1 MPVVSTAP
9 ADRSAPVT
17 VSITRTVRPE
27 DEALMQVWADA
38 GTTLARRFPGFLGSG
53 WVRPSLGSD
62 QWHMLYRFAD
72 ADALEQ
78 WQESHERARWLGA
91 AARLVEATRMESRT
105 GIEGWFDEPHEVTGG
120 DIAPPAP
127 PRWKQMVVIF
137 CAFFPTSLVLTYVL
151 ALVTEG
157 WPAWGRVLLTCAIAI
172 PWMTYVFLPFVTRLF
187 LPWTQPR
194 RSP

>member
-127 PRWKQMVVIF
+127 PRSRDVARPASAP
-137 CAFFPTSLVLTYVL
+137 CARTSTTCSIPARSSNTATSSSPAAAAAPRPTN
-151 ALVTEG
+151 
-157 WPAWGRVLLTCAIAI
+157 
-172 PWMTYVFLPFVTRLF
+172 
-187 LPWTQPR
+187 
-194 RSP
+194 

>member
-53 WVRPSLGSD
+53 WVRPSRGSD

-72 ADALEQ
+72 ADALEH
-78 WQESHERARWLGA
+78 WQQSHERARWLGA
-91 AARLVEATRMESRT
+91 ATRLVETTRMESRT

-137 CAFFPTSLVLTYVL
+137 CGFFPTSLALFYLLGPLTHDW
-151 ALVTEG
+151 
-157 WPAWGRVLLTCAIAI
+157 WPPLRVLLTCCLAI
-172 PWMTYVFLPFVTRLF
+172 PWMTYVFLPFLTRLF
-187 LPWTQPR
+187 QPWLQ
-194 RSP
+194 RS

>member
-1 MPVVSTAP
+1 MSTAP

-72 ADALEQ
+72 ADALEH

-105 GIEGWFDEPHEVTGG
+105 GIEGWFCLLYTSDAADE
-120 DIAPPAP
+120 
-127 PRWKQMVVIF
+127 
-137 CAFFPTSLVLTYVL
+137 
-151 ALVTEG
+151 
-157 WPAWGRVLLTCAIAI
+157 
-172 PWMTYVFLPFVTRLF
+172 
-187 LPWTQPR
+187 
-194 RSP
+194 